1 MSKDSITCF
10 CVRFF
15 LRSASACDAGVK
27 VRGTVPFSA
36 SFTHN
41 GKTHGE
47 SPEACPRLAL
57 ESLPYALLVF
67 SVLALEG
74 VIQEVLILQDLGVV
88 DINMSAVAQLR
99 LGLCHA

>member
-1 MSKDSITCF
+1 MLG
-10 CVRFF
+10 FF
-15 LRSASACDAGVK
+15 RSASACDAGVK
-27 VRGTVPFSA
+27 VRGRGTVPFSA

-88 DINMSAVAQLR
+88 DINKSAVAQLR
-99 LGLCHA
+99 LGLCNA